1 MLKLGMIKEFV
12 GSMNVID
19 KIEEIEV
26 DDMVKIMKEKKNEI
40 VKKYKRMLEMEN
52 VEMVLN
58 EDELREIEKKDVE
71 RKKGERGMSQIMEK
85 IMIDKMFEMK
95 KMEGVREVVIQG
107 DVVDGRERK
116 I

>member
-71 RKKGERGMSQIMEK
+71 RKKGERGMS
-85 IMIDKMFEMK
+85 
-95 KMEGVREVVIQG
+95 
-107 DVVDGRERK
+107 
-116 I
+116 